1 MEADLAMTC
10 TVDTFVVTGRLA
22 GYDHDELAV
31 ERHFHHEIPRRH
43 V

>member
-1 MEADLAMTC
+1 MTC
-10 TVDTFVVTGRLA
+10 TFDSFVLTGRLG
-22 GYDHDELAV
+22 GYDHDELAA